1 MARMQVYLP
10 DDLYELVKAR
20 GLPASE
26 LLQKAVRAELR
37 RLELLAETDRYVA
50 DLVAEVGP
58 PTAAQRMRAAALARR
73 LERRE
78 NRCAA
83 TNAGRPNH

>member
-10 DDLYELVKAR
+10 DDLYKLVKAR

-37 RLELLAETDRYVA
+37 RLDLLAETDRYIS
-50 DLVAEVGP
+50 DLIAEVGP
-58 PTAAQRMRAAALARR
+58 PTAAQRSRAAAVARR
-73 LERRE
+73 IARRPA
-78 NRCAA
+78 RRAS
-83 TNAGRPNH
+83 

>member
-1 MARMQVYLP
+1 MQVYLP
-10 DDLYELVKAR
+10 DSLFEQVKAR

-37 RLELLAETDRYVA
+37 RLDLLAETDRYVA

-58 PTAAQRMRAAALARR
+58 PTAAQRTRATAVAQRLARR
-73 LERRE
+73 PARQ
-78 NRCAA
+78 
-83 TNAGRPNH
+83 AG

>member
-10 DDLYELVKAR
+10 DELHALVKAR

-37 RLELLAETDRYVA
+37 RLDLLEETDRYVA
-50 DLVAEVGP
+50 QLTRDVGP
-58 PTAAQRMRAAALARR
+58 PRAADRARATALVEKLRSPRR
-73 LERRE
+73 K
-78 NRCAA
+78 
-83 TNAGRPNH
+83 AG